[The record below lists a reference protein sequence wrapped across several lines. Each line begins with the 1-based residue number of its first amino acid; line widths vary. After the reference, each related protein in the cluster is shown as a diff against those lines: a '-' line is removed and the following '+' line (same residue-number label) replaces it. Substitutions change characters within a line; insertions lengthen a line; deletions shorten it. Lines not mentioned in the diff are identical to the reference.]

1 VVVLSFLGRFLIPGF
16 EAALCYYLWRRTV
29 HDTELRG
36 RARTAV
42 TVAMILLMLL
52 VPLTIMAMRL
62 GWGAASASGAW
73 IAFPWLGVAAIGC
86 VLFALRDLG
95 RLAVRGARAAARR
108 PAPPEDPSRRLFLA
122 RVTGGAVGVAAV
134 GAAGVG
140 AKNALGAHDV
150 TTVEVPIA
158 KLPPALDGFSIA
170 QLTDIHIG
178 LTIGRSFVEEVVA
191 VTNAIGADVIVL
203 TGDIIDGPVGYVADR
218 TEPLRDLRAPHG
230 VFAVTGN
237 HEYYSDA
244 DAWLPV
250 LERLGLRF
258 LRNERVAMTRA
269 GASFDLV
276 GIDDWTAK
284 GHPGHGADLAGALAG
299 RDPSRAT
306 VLLAH
311 QPRQVHD
318 AVDHG
323 IDLQLSGHTHG
334 GQIWPWHYAA
344 RIQQGG
350 FLAGLE
356 KVGDTWLWTSRGVG
370 YWGPPVRLGAQAE
383 IVKIVLRAGT
393 GEPKVV

>member
-1 VVVLSFLGRFLIPGF
+1 VVVLSFLGRLLIPGF
-16 EAALCYYLWRRTV
+16 QAALSYYLWRRTV
-29 HDTELRG
+29 HDTALRG
-36 RARTAV
+36 RARTVV

-52 VPLTIMAMRL
+52 VPVTVALMRL
-62 GWGAASASGAW
+62 GDGVVSSRMAW
-73 IAFPWLGVAAIGC
+73 IAFPWLGVAAVAC
-86 VLFALRDLG
+86 VLFAIRDLG
-95 RLAVRGARAAARR
+95 RLAARGVRAAARR
-108 PAPPEDPSRRLFLA
+108 PAPADPARRLFLA
-122 RVTGGAVGVAAV
+122 RVTGGAIATAAV
-134 GAAGVG
+134 GAAAVG

-150 TTVEVPIA
+150 TTIEIPIA

-178 LTIGRSFVEEVVA
+178 LTVGRGFLEEVVE

-203 TGDIIDGPVGYVADR
+203 TGDIVDGPVGYIADR
-218 TEPLRDLRAPHG
+218 ADPLADLRAPHG

-250 LERLGLRF
+250 LSRLGLRF
-258 LRNERVAMTRA
+258 LRNERVPMSKN
-269 GASFDLV
+269 GATFDLV

-284 GHPGHGADLAGALAG
+284 GHPGHGADLAGALDG

-356 KVGDTWLWTSRGVG
+356 KVGDTWLFTSRGVG

-383 IVKIVLRAGT
+383 IVKIVLRAGA
-393 GEPKVV
+393 GEPKVT

>member
-16 EAALCYYLWRRTV
+16 QAALTYYLWRRSV
-29 HDTELRG
+29 HDTGLRG
-36 RARTAV
+36 RARTAA
-42 TVAMILLMLL
+42 TVALIVLMLL
-52 VPLTIMAMRL
+52 VPLTVMAMRL
-62 GWGAASASGAW
+62 GDGEISTRMAW
-73 IAFPWLGVAAIGC
+73 IAFPWLGVAALAC
-86 VLFALRDLG
+86 VLFAIRDLA

-108 PAPPEDPSRRLFLA
+108 PAPPQSPERRLFLA
-122 RVTGGAVGVAAV
+122 RVTGGAVATAAV
-134 GAAGVG
+134 GAAAVG
-140 AKNALGAHDV
+140 ARNALGAHDV
-150 TTVEVPIA
+150 TTVEIPLA
-158 KLPPALDGFSIA
+158 KLPPALDGFTIA
-170 QLTDIHIG
+170 QLSDIHIG
-178 LTIGRSFVEEVVA
+178 MTIGRGFVEEVVA

-203 TGDIIDGPVGYVADR
+203 TGDIVDGPVGYVADR
-218 TEPLRDLRAPHG
+218 AEPLRELRAPHG

-237 HEYYSDA
+237 HEYYSNA

-250 LERLGLRF
+250 LARLGLRF
-258 LRNERVAMTRA
+258 LRNERVPMTRA
-269 GASFDLV
+269 GATFDLV
-276 GIDDWTAK
+276 GIDDWTAS
-284 GHPGHGADLAGALAG
+284 GHPGHGADLAGALDG
-299 RDPSRAT
+299 RDPARAT

-370 YWGPPVRLGAQAE
+370 YWGPPVRLGAQAQ

-393 GEPKVV
+393 GEPTIS